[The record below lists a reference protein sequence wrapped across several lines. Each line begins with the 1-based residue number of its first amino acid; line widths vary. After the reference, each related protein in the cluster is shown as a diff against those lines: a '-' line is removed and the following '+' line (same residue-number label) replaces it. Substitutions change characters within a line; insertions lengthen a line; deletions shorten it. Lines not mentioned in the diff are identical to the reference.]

1 MEFFK
6 YIFENYKDNLLG
18 MTFAYIG
25 IISLV
30 LMFLPKDNFFRKI
43 FKEFASIFT
52 SIFKK

>member
-6 YIFENYKDNLLG
+6 HIFENYKDNLLG

-25 IISLV
+25 IISIMV
-30 LMFLPKDNFFRKI
+30 MFLPKNNIISKL

-52 SIFKK
+52 SLFKK